1 MAIGVTTATEPSAT
15 FVASQPPPMPTSMM
29 ATSTGAS
36 AKAAY
41 ATATR
46 TSKNVIRGP
55 PSAADLASTI
65 SMNGSTSS

>member
-1 MAIGVTTATEPSAT
+1 
-15 FVASQPPPMPTSMM
+15 MPTSTM

-36 AKAAY
+36 ANAAY

-46 TSKNVIRGP
+46 TSKKVIRGP
-55 PSAADLASTI
+55 PSAADRASTI